1 EEEEEE
7 ESQGGAFHSR
17 AVSRRGGGWVRLRCA
32 AGRSARGARGPL
44 GAPLRGLACGARGQR
59 AGGHRPAAGRP
70 AWGAIIVR
78 CPSEVGTS
86 RAPVG
91 SCEPGLA
98 LAEDG
103 EGEQERQ
110 EEKKVEEVEEEHR
123 HSILMRAGALTLQ
136 GKCWQCAIEARSSVI
151 LLKPPPRRW
160 RVVERPWAKTMAAH
174 GKGSEQHKN
183 QGSLRSSC
191 SGGS

>member
-110 EEKKVEEVEEEHR
+110 EVG
-123 HSILMRAGALTLQ
+123 MRTAQPDQEQVDARTLLGAALAQ
-136 GKCWQCAIEARSSVI
+136 QNDARGHWARAA
-151 LLKPPPRRW
+151 LL
-160 RVVERPWAKTMAAH
+160 H
-174 GKGSEQHKN
+174 GNH
-183 QGSLRSSC
+183 
-191 SGGS
+191 

>member
-103 EGEQERQ
+103 EGEQERRTWMRRKERTTTMTKNSPTTPKAQPDQ
-110 EEKKVEEVEEEHR
+110 EQVDARTLLGAALAQQNDARGHWA
-123 HSILMRAGALTLQ
+123 RAALL
-136 GKCWQCAIEARSSVI
+136 
-151 LLKPPPRRW
+151 
-160 RVVERPWAKTMAAH
+160 H
-174 GKGSEQHKN
+174 GNH
-183 QGSLRSSC
+183 
-191 SGGS
+191 

>member
-44 GAPLRGLACGARGQR
+44 GAPLR
-59 AGGHRPAAGRP
+59 
-70 AWGAIIVR
+70 
-78 CPSEVGTS
+78 
-86 RAPVG
+86 APVG

-103 EGEQERQ
+103 EGEQERRTWMRRKERTTTMTKNSPTTPKAQPDQ
-110 EEKKVEEVEEEHR
+110 EQVDARTLLGAALAQQNDARGHWA
-123 HSILMRAGALTLQ
+123 RAALL
-136 GKCWQCAIEARSSVI
+136 
-151 LLKPPPRRW
+151 
-160 RVVERPWAKTMAAH
+160 H
-174 GKGSEQHKN
+174 GNH
-183 QGSLRSSC
+183 
-191 SGGS
+191 